1 MYGRRMS
8 VAVAA
13 TSVRTQ
19 SRVVPTG
26 GMQRVGRYDLV
37 ARIGGGGMATVWL
50 ARTTDDD
57 GAVRLAAIK
66 LMHPHLGCDPDFVRM
81 FLDEAR
87 LAAGVQHPNVVGIHE
102 LAAEQAAL
110 FTVMDYIAGDSLAA
124 VQATAVA
131 LKRAIPVGI
140 VMRVMIDVLRGLHAA
155 HEACDESGNALEL
168 VHRDVSPQNILVGV
182 DGIARLTDFGIARAQ
197 GRLAFTMPGML
208 KGKLP
213 FMAPEHI
220 EGRPLDRR
228 ADLFAAA
235 VTLWENLAL
244 RRLYPQ
250 RTNFEEARRSLA
262 TTGYRSVLPYAP
274 DLPEAVDAVIARG
287 LATDLDARFPTAAA
301 FADALTAAAG
311 GVIASAEEVGRF
323 MGAVARTKLEREY
336 LALREAGVPGFVA
349 DTSSPLTEEEITRT
363 LVGVGEAVS
372 SQPSEDSG
380 VRRTGHGLALR
391 APTLPALGI
400 SQRDVFRAPT
410 FPAIGTPTGM
420 AAIPT
425 ADEDALAD
433 APSVWLSEDV
443 SLVHGIPALEPTHVE
458 VVATEP
464 DPEVFCDPEPTRPHT
479 WRPLQSAPPEPTPW
493 VRDLASAVG
502 VAAAI
507 AVAVAF
513 VAQRLF

>member
-1 MYGRRMS
+1 
-8 VAVAA
+8 
-13 TSVRTQ
+13 
-19 SRVVPTG
+19 
-26 GMQRVGRYDLV
+26 MQRVGRYDLV

-50 ARTTDDD
+50 ARTTDDA

-131 LKRAIPVGI
+131 MKRAIPTGI

-155 HEACDESGNALEL
+155 HEACDEQGRALEL

-182 DGIARLTDFGIARAQ
+182 DGMARLTDFGIARAQ

-220 EGRPLDRR
+220 EGKPLDRR
-228 ADLFAAA
+228 ADIFAAA

-250 RTNFEEARRSLA
+250 RTNFEEARRSLE
-262 TTGYRSVLPYAP
+262 TTEYRPVAQYAL
-274 DLPEAVDAVIARG
+274 DVPEGIDAVIARG
-287 LATDLDARFPTAAA
+287 LATDLDERFPTAAA
-301 FADALTAAAG
+301 FADALVAVAG
-311 GVIASAEEVGRF
+311 SRIASAEEVGRF

-336 LALREAGVPGFVA
+336 LSLRDAGVPGFVA

-372 SQPSEDSG
+372 AEVSEDSG
-380 VRRTGHGLALR
+380 VRRTGHGIAFR

-400 SQRDVFRAPT
+400 NTPSAFRAPT
-410 FPAIGTPTGM
+410 IPATGIPTGIAEM
-420 AAIPT
+420 PT
-425 ADEDALAD
+425 ADEDVLAD
-433 APSVWLSEDV
+433 APAVWIADEP
-443 SLVHGIPALEPTHVE
+443 SLVQEIPALEPTHAAIPTAIPAA
-458 VVATEP
+458 VAP
-464 DPEVFCDPEPTRPHT
+464 DPEVFSDPEPTRPLNWH
-479 WRPLQSAPPEPTPW
+479 PLQSAPQEPTPW
-493 VRDLASAVG
+493 ARDLLSAFG
-502 VAAAI
+502 VAAAV
-507 AVAVAF
+507 AFAVAF